1 MVDYQKICEDLYIFP
16 EDAGRRHPRPY
27 DRDRIEKLL
36 LIFLVSLVVMAAFIL
51 LLYIY
56 FRIFIAPHMLDFSGL
71 FDRLFSSLRLHG
83 IK

>member
-1 MVDYQKICEDLYIFP
+1 
-16 EDAGRRHPRPY
+16 
-27 DRDRIEKLL
+27 
-36 LIFLVSLVVMAAFIL
+36 MAVFIL